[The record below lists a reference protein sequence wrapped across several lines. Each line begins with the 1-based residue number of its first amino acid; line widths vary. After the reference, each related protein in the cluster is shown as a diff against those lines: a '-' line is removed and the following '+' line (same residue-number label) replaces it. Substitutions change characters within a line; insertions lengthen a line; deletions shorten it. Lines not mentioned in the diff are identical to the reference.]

1 MGSIYER
8 FLFGQIREEKKKSLA
23 LYQAWDKTKAI
34 SIHYVGAQATATAE
48 VKAGTLELAAP
59 ALTVVYNLDLSTGP
73 YDTLAELAAYINGL
87 DDWECSLG
95 DQFDGTETSI
105 DLTIIAAT
113 DVKTAA
119 VWFARDTNKQMV
131 ITIPAPTGNEEIAFT
146 GFVGKST
153 YGSGTSTILV
163 YDAETLKWSEPAGAT
178 TVVKESVLTKY
189 SMTAGNAL
197 KVKVVNSVEMTTGE
211 MSVSYEV
218 KDAAPLLM

>member
-1 MGSIYER
+1 MASMYER
-8 FLFGQIREEKKKSLA
+8 VLFGQIRELDKKCKA

-34 SIHYVGAQATATAE
+34 SIHYVGAQETATAE

-59 ALTVVYNLDLSTGP
+59 ALTVLYDLDLSTGP
-73 YDTLAELAAYINGL
+73 YDTLAELVAYINGL
-87 DDWECSLG
+87 DDWECTLG

-119 VWFARDTNKQMV
+119 VWFARDTNSQMV
-131 ITIPAPTGNEEIAFT
+131 ITVPAPTGNEQINFT

-163 YDAETLKWSEPAGAT
+163 YDGATLVWSEPAGAT
-178 TVVKESVLTKY
+178 TVIKESLLTKY

-197 KVKVVNSVEMTTGE
+197 KVKVVNSVEMTAGE
-211 MSVSYEV
+211 MSVSYEIR
-218 KDAAPLLM
+218 DAAPYLQ